1 MSYYWSRNTAR
12 GRERSKIHPAAR
24 SEQGEN
30 GPMGVSTTNQYGMY
44 DVCIVGAGPQGLA
57 ILSALRAKHKQLGS
71 GCQDPHVCVV
81 DPSGTWM
88 HNWDANFRA
97 LNISYLRSPAWAHP
111 DACCQEAMVNF
122 ARCQGRTREL
132 KCCSFHGST
141 LDSMSKLE
149 GEYYTNPSTELF
161 NDFCT
166 NLTSTLP
173 HDLIRGSVVDIIKQ
187 GQGTHRNKFEVDV
200 HTHETGLSSK
210 IIAAQVVLA
219 LGASPCANIP
229 APFEL
234 VHNQFDLAAN
244 RCGRVIHSS
253 DAKRLEVM
261 QSDLRA
267 DDTLLVIGGGLSA
280 AQAALLGAERGVAS
294 TILCSRRPLV
304 TRYLRC

>member
-1 MSYYWSRNTAR
+1 MSRRILISAVVIAIATAA
-12 GRERSKIHPAAR
+12 PAAAATKYSHQEYFEHYEGTATCLECHEDEAEAFFHSQHYQWKGATPDVVNSHG
-24 SEQGEN
+24 SEQGKL
-30 GPMGVSTTNQYGMY
+30 T
-44 DVCIVGAGPQGLA
+44 
-57 ILSALRAKHKQLGS
+57 
-71 GCQDPHVCVV
+71 
-81 DPSGTWM
+81 
-88 HNWDANFRA
+88 
-97 LNISYLRSPAWAHP
+97 
-111 DACCQEAMVNF
+111 MV
-122 ARCQGRTREL
+122 
-132 KCCSFHGST
+132 
-141 LDSMSKLE
+141 
-149 GEYYTNPSTELF
+149 

-234 VHNQFDLAAN
+234 AHNQFDLAAN